1 MRVLPKM
8 TNGAYFDGSEYKGF
22 MHLYI
27 KIGGIIVKTIGKKI
41 FYTIVIMTIISL
53 LFLGTFASTLSYNS
67 TMEMA
72 EMNLTETAGL
82 SAQRVAWE
90 IQAYANI
97 ASELGMIERMSDE
110 SVPVEDKIEILNNH
124 TEKYGLQRCN
134 LVDINGD
141 GVDGNN
147 YTDRAY
153 YQNAMKGLPYVSS
166 PLISKV
172 TGKITVIVAAPLWKD
187 GIAGGESV
195 GCVYIVPDEEFLND
209 IVRDIKA
216 SENSVAYIIDK
227 SGSTIANIDSNVVLN
242 GENISETAKDPA
254 AAERGYGDLAVI
266 HKSMLS
272 GNAGYD
278 SYTLDGE
285 KKFMGYSPIE
295 GTDGWSIAI
304 YAPANDFLESTV
316 RGIYFTVIVV
326 AVSVVIAAIISAKL
340 GIGVGKSI
348 RLCTERIEKLASGD
362 LQSGIPEIHRQDE
375 AGRLAMATHTV
386 VESLNNMIG
395 DIGRVLE
402 AMADGNLGVNTDT
415 GAEYYVGDFKKL
427 LGYIK
432 NINSKLVETIT
443 QINTSADQVTSGA
456 DQVSSGAQALSQ
468 GATEQ
473 ASEIEQLASRIAV
486 ITTEVEENY
495 GSCESANKLAEETI
509 GYMNTAISE
518 MSRLNEAMTSINETS
533 EHIGN
538 IIKTIEDIAFQTNI
552 LALNAAVEASRAG
565 EAGKGFA
572 VVADE
577 VRNLASKSAEAAKTT
592 TTLIQKSLEAVHNGS
607 RIAGST
613 SEALAGVE
621 KRALGVEGVVKEIAS
636 ASEKQAG
643 MIEQI
648 KTGIEQI
655 SSVVQTNSATAEQSA
670 AASEELSGQAS
681 ILRELISVFRV

>member
-1 MRVLPKM
+1 
-8 TNGAYFDGSEYKGF
+8 
-22 MHLYI
+22 
-27 KIGGIIVKTIGKKI
+27 
-41 FYTIVIMTIISL
+41 MTIISL
-53 LFLGTFASTLSYNS
+53 LFLGTFASTLSYKS

-72 EMNLTETAGL
+72 EMNLSETAGL

-90 IQAYANI
+90 IQAYSNI
-97 ASELGMIERMSDE
+97 ASELGMIKRMSDE
-110 SVPVEDKIEILNNH
+110 SVPVEDKLEILNNH

-147 YTDRAY
+147 YTDRVY

-187 GIAGGESV
+187 GVAGGESV

-227 SGSTIANIDSNVVLN
+227 SGSTIANIDSDVVLK

-254 AAERGYGDLAVI
+254 AAERGYGDIAAI

-285 KKFMGYSPIE
+285 KRFMGYSPIE
-295 GTDGWSIAI
+295 GTDGWSLAI
-304 YAPANDFLESTV
+304 YAPANDFLESTI

-326 AVSVVIAAIISAKL
+326 VVSVVIAAIISARL
-340 GIGVGKSI
+340 GMGVGRSV
-348 RLCTERIEKLASGD
+348 RLCTERIEELAAGD

-375 AGRLAMATHTV
+375 AGRLAMATQTV

-402 AMADGNLGVNTDT
+402 AMADGDLGVNTDT
-415 GAEYYVGDFKKL
+415 GAEYYVGDFEKL

-432 NINSKLVETIT
+432 NINSKLGETIA

-518 MSRLNEAMTSINETS
+518 MSRLNGAMTSINETS

-592 TTLIQKSLEAVHNGS
+592 TTLIQQSLEAVHNGS

-621 KRALGVEGVVKEIAS
+621 KRALGVEEVVKEIAS

-648 KTGIEQI
+648 KTSIEQI

-681 ILRELISVFRV
+681 ILRELIGVFRV

>member
-1 MRVLPKM
+1 
-8 TNGAYFDGSEYKGF
+8 
-22 MHLYI
+22 
-27 KIGGIIVKTIGKKI
+27 
-41 FYTIVIMTIISL
+41 MTIISL
-53 LFLGTFASTLSYNS
+53 LFLGTFASTLSYKS

-72 EMNLTETAGL
+72 EMNLSETAGL

-90 IQAYANI
+90 IQAYSNI
-97 ASELGMIERMSDE
+97 ASELGMIKRMSDE
-110 SVPVEDKIEILNNH
+110 SVPVEDKLEILNNH

-147 YTDRAY
+147 YTDRVY

-187 GIAGGESV
+187 GVAGGESV

-227 SGSTIANIDSNVVLN
+227 SGSTIANIDSDVVLK

-254 AAERGYGDLAVI
+254 AAERGYGDIAAI

-285 KKFMGYSPIE
+285 KRFMGYSPIE
-295 GTDGWSIAI
+295 GTDGWSLAI
-304 YAPANDFLESTV
+304 YAPANDFLERTI

-326 AVSVVIAAIISAKL
+326 VVSVVIAAIISARL
-340 GIGVGKSI
+340 GMGVGRSV
-348 RLCTERIEKLASGD
+348 RLCTERIEELAAGD

-375 AGRLAMATHTV
+375 AGRLAMATQTV

-402 AMADGNLGVNTDT
+402 AMADGDLGVNTDT
-415 GAEYYVGDFKKL
+415 GAEYYVGDFEKL

-432 NINSKLVETIT
+432 NINSKLGETIA

-518 MSRLNEAMTSINETS
+518 MSRLNGAMTSINETS

-592 TTLIQKSLEAVHNGS
+592 TTLIQQSLEAVHNGS

-621 KRALGVEGVVKEIAS
+621 KRALGVEEVVKEIAS

-648 KTGIEQI
+648 KTSIEQI

-681 ILRELISVFRV
+681 ILRELIGVFRV

>member
-1 MRVLPKM
+1 MK
-8 TNGAYFDGSEYKGF
+8 S
-22 MHLYI
+22 
-27 KIGGIIVKTIGKKI
+27 IGKKI

-53 LFLGTFASTLSYNS
+53 LFLGTFASTLSYKS

-72 EMNLTETAGL
+72 ELNLSETAGL

-90 IQAYANI
+90 IQAYSNI
-97 ASELGMIERMSDE
+97 ASELGMIKRMSDE
-110 SVPVEDKIEILNNH
+110 SVPVEDKLEILNNH

-147 YTDRAY
+147 YTDRVY

-187 GIAGGESV
+187 GVAGGESV

-227 SGSTIANIDSNVVLN
+227 SGSTIANIDSDVVLK

-254 AAERGYGDLAVI
+254 AAERGYGDIAAI

-285 KKFMGYSPIE
+285 KRFMGYSPIE
-295 GTDGWSIAI
+295 GTDGWSLAI
-304 YAPANDFLESTV
+304 YAPANDFLESTI

-326 AVSVVIAAIISAKL
+326 VVSVVIAAIISARL
-340 GIGVGKSI
+340 GMGVGRSV
-348 RLCTERIEKLASGD
+348 RLCTERIEELAAGD

-375 AGRLAMATHTV
+375 AGRLAMATQTV

-402 AMADGNLGVNTDT
+402 AMADGDLGVNTDT
-415 GAEYYVGDFKKL
+415 GAEYYVGDFEKL

-432 NINSKLVETIT
+432 NINSKLGETIA

-518 MSRLNEAMTSINETS
+518 MSRLNGAMTSINETS

-592 TTLIQKSLEAVHNGS
+592 TTLIQQSLEAVHNGS

-613 SEALAGVE
+613 S
-621 KRALGVEGVVKEIAS
+621 
-636 ASEKQAG
+636 
-643 MIEQI
+643 
-648 KTGIEQI
+648 
-655 SSVVQTNSATAEQSA
+655 
-670 AASEELSGQAS
+670 
-681 ILRELISVFRV
+681 

>member
-1 MRVLPKM
+1 MK
-8 TNGAYFDGSEYKGF
+8 S
-22 MHLYI
+22 
-27 KIGGIIVKTIGKKI
+27 IGKKI

-53 LFLGTFASTLSYNS
+53 LFLGTFASTLSYKS

-72 EMNLTETAGL
+72 EMNLSETAGL

-90 IQAYANI
+90 IQAYSNI
-97 ASELGMIERMSDE
+97 ASELGMIKRMSDE
-110 SVPVEDKIEILNNH
+110 SVPVEDKLEILNNH

-147 YTDRAY
+147 YTDRVY

-187 GIAGGESV
+187 GVAGGESV

-227 SGSTIANIDSNVVLN
+227 SGSTIANIDSDVVLK

-254 AAERGYGDLAVI
+254 AAERGYGDIAAI

-285 KKFMGYSPIE
+285 KRFMGYSPIE
-295 GTDGWSIAI
+295 GTDGWSLAI
-304 YAPANDFLESTV
+304 YAPANDFLESTI

-326 AVSVVIAAIISAKL
+326 VVSVVIAAIISARL
-340 GIGVGKSI
+340 GMGVGRSV
-348 RLCTERIEKLASGD
+348 RLCTERIEELAAGD

-375 AGRLAMATHTV
+375 AGRLAMATQTV

-402 AMADGNLGVNTDT
+402 AMADGDLGVNTDT
-415 GAEYYVGDFKKL
+415 GAEYYVGDFEKL

-432 NINSKLVETIT
+432 NINSKLGETIA

-518 MSRLNEAMTSINETS
+518 MSRLNGAMTSINETS

-592 TTLIQKSLEAVHNGS
+592 TTLIQQSLEAVHNGS

-621 KRALGVEGVVKEIAS
+621 KRALGVEEVVKEIAS

-648 KTGIEQI
+648 KTSIEQI

-681 ILRELISVFRV
+681 ILRELIGVFRV

>member
-1 MRVLPKM
+1 M
-8 TNGAYFDGSEYKGF
+8 TNRARFYGHDSVKVE
-22 MHLYI
+22 
-27 KIGGIIVKTIGKKI
+27 IGGVIVKSIGKKI

-53 LFLGTFASTLSYNS
+53 LFLGSFASTLNYRS
-67 TMEMA
+67 TMDMVEL
-72 EMNLTETAGL
+72 NFKETAVL
-82 SAQRVAWE
+82 SSQRVAWE
-90 IQAYANI
+90 IQAYLNI
-97 ASELGMIERMSDE
+97 ACELGMIKRMSDE
-110 SVPVEDKIEILNNH
+110 SVSLESKTEILDNH
-124 TEKYGLQRCN
+124 TQKYGLQRCN
-134 LVDINGD
+134 LLDSNGN
-141 GVDGNN
+141 GIDGNN
-147 YTDRAY
+147 YADREY
-153 YQNAMKGLPYVSS
+153 FQNAMKGLPYISS
-166 PLISKV
+166 PLISKI
-172 TGKITVIVAAPLWKD
+172 TGKVTLIVAAPLWKD
-187 GIAGGESV
+187 GLANTEPV

-209 IVRDIKA
+209 IVRDIHV
-216 SENSVAYIIDK
+216 SENGSAYIIDK
-227 SGSTIANIDSNVVLN
+227 AGYTIADVDSSLVLN
-242 GENISETAKDPA
+242 QENISELAKDSSLTDK
-254 AAERGYGDLAVI
+254 GYSDLASI

-272 GNAGYD
+272 GNSGFD
-278 SYTLDGE
+278 SYTLGGE
-285 KKFMGYSPIE
+285 RKIMGYSPIS
-295 GTDGWSIAI
+295 GTDGWALAV
-304 YAPANDFLESTV
+304 YAPLTDFLGDTI
-316 RGIYFTVIVV
+316 RGIIFTIIVV
-326 AVSVVIAAIISAKL
+326 VVSTVIAALISAKL
-340 GIGVGKSI
+340 GMGVGKSV
-348 RLCTERIEKLASGD
+348 RLCTERIESLAGGD

-375 AGRLAMATHTV
+375 AGRLAMATQTV

-402 AMADGNLGVNTDT
+402 AMADGDLGVNTDMGT
-415 GAEYYVGDFKKL
+415 EYYVGDFERL

-432 NINSKLVETIT
+432 NINSKLGETIS

-473 ASEIEQLASRIAV
+473 ASEIEQLASRMAV

-648 KTGIEQI
+648 KTSIEQI

-681 ILRELISVFRV
+681 ILRELIGVFKV

>member
-1 MRVLPKM
+1 MK
-8 TNGAYFDGSEYKGF
+8 S
-22 MHLYI
+22 
-27 KIGGIIVKTIGKKI
+27 IGKKI

-53 LFLGTFASTLSYNS
+53 LFLGTFASTLSYKS

-72 EMNLTETAGL
+72 EMNLSETAGL

-90 IQAYANI
+90 IQAYSNI
-97 ASELGMIERMSDE
+97 ASELGMIKRMSDE
-110 SVPVEDKIEILNNH
+110 SVPVEDKLEILNNH

-147 YTDRAY
+147 YTDRVY

-187 GIAGGESV
+187 GVAGGESV

-227 SGSTIANIDSNVVLN
+227 SGSTIANIDSDVVLK

-254 AAERGYGDLAVI
+254 AAERGYGDIAAI

-285 KKFMGYSPIE
+285 KRFMGYSPIE
-295 GTDGWSIAI
+295 GTDGWSLAI
-304 YAPANDFLESTV
+304 YAPANDFLESTI

-326 AVSVVIAAIISAKL
+326 VVSVVIAAIISARL
-340 GIGVGKSI
+340 GMGVGRSV
-348 RLCTERIEKLASGD
+348 RLCTERIEELAAGD

-375 AGRLAMATHTV
+375 AGRLAMATQTV

-402 AMADGNLGVNTDT
+402 AMADGDLGVNTDT
-415 GAEYYVGDFKKL
+415 GAEYYVGDFEKL

-432 NINSKLVETIT
+432 NINSKLGETIA

-518 MSRLNEAMTSINETS
+518 MSRLNGAMTSINETS

-592 TTLIQKSLEAVHNGS
+592 TTLIQQSLEAVHNGS

-621 KRALGVEGVVKEIAS
+621 KRALGVEEVVKEIAS

-648 KTGIEQI
+648 KTSIEQI
-655 SSVVQTNSATAEQSA
+655 SGVVQTNSATAEQSA

-681 ILRELISVFRV
+681 ILRELIGVFRV

>member
-1 MRVLPKM
+1 
-8 TNGAYFDGSEYKGF
+8 
-22 MHLYI
+22 
-27 KIGGIIVKTIGKKI
+27 
-41 FYTIVIMTIISL
+41 MTIISL
-53 LFLGTFASTLSYNS
+53 LFLGTFASTLSYKS

-72 EMNLTETAGL
+72 EMNLSETAGL

-90 IQAYANI
+90 IQAYSNI
-97 ASELGMIERMSDE
+97 ASELGMIKRMSDE
-110 SVPVEDKIEILNNH
+110 SVPVEDKLEILNNH

-147 YTDRAY
+147 YTDRVY

-187 GIAGGESV
+187 GVAGGESV

-227 SGSTIANIDSNVVLN
+227 SGSTIANIDSDVVLK

-254 AAERGYGDLAVI
+254 AAERGYGDIAAI

-285 KKFMGYSPIE
+285 KRFMGYSPIE
-295 GTDGWSIAI
+295 GTDGWSLAI
-304 YAPANDFLESTV
+304 YAPANDFLESTI

-326 AVSVVIAAIISAKL
+326 VVSVVIAAIISARL
-340 GIGVGKSI
+340 GMGVGRSV
-348 RLCTERIEKLASGD
+348 RLCTERIEELAAGD

-375 AGRLAMATHTV
+375 AGRLAMATQTV

-402 AMADGNLGVNTDT
+402 AMADGDLGVNTDT
-415 GAEYYVGDFKKL
+415 GAEYYVGDFEKL

-432 NINSKLVETIT
+432 NINSKLGETIA

-518 MSRLNEAMTSINETS
+518 MSRLNGAMTSINETS

-592 TTLIQKSLEAVHNGS
+592 TTLIQQSLEAVHNGS

-621 KRALGVEGVVKEIAS
+621 KRALGVEEVVKEIAS

-648 KTGIEQI
+648 KTSIEQI
-655 SSVVQTNSATAEQSA
+655 SGVVQTNSATAEQSA

-681 ILRELISVFRV
+681 ILRELIGVFRV

>member
-1 MRVLPKM
+1 MK
-8 TNGAYFDGSEYKGF
+8 S
-22 MHLYI
+22 
-27 KIGGIIVKTIGKKI
+27 IGKKI

-53 LFLGTFASTLSYNS
+53 LFLGTFASTLSYKS

-72 EMNLTETAGL
+72 EMNLSETAGL

-90 IQAYANI
+90 IQAYSNI
-97 ASELGMIERMSDE
+97 AGELGMIKRMSDE
-110 SVPVEDKIEILNNH
+110 SVPVEDKLEILNNH

-147 YTDRAY
+147 YTDRVY

-187 GIAGGESV
+187 GVAGGESV

-227 SGSTIANIDSNVVLN
+227 SGNTIANIDSDVVLK

-254 AAERGYGDLAVI
+254 AAERGYGDIAAI

-285 KKFMGYSPIE
+285 KRFMGYSPIE
-295 GTDGWSIAI
+295 GTDGWSLAI
-304 YAPANDFLESTV
+304 YAPANDFLESTI

-326 AVSVVIAAIISAKL
+326 VVSVVIAAIISARL
-340 GIGVGKSI
+340 GMGVGRSV
-348 RLCTERIEKLASGD
+348 RLCTERIEELAAGD

-375 AGRLAMATHTV
+375 AGRLAMATQTV

-402 AMADGNLGVNTDT
+402 AMADGDLGVNTDT
-415 GAEYYVGDFKKL
+415 GAEYYVGDFEKL

-432 NINSKLVETIT
+432 NINSKLGETIA

-518 MSRLNEAMTSINETS
+518 MSRLNGAMTSINETS

-592 TTLIQKSLEAVHNGS
+592 TTLIQQSLEAVHNGS

-621 KRALGVEGVVKEIAS
+621 KRALGVEEVVKEIAS

-648 KTGIEQI
+648 KTSIEQI
-655 SSVVQTNSATAEQSA
+655 SGVVQTNSATAEQSA

-681 ILRELISVFRV
+681 ILRELIGVFRV

>member
-1 MRVLPKM
+1 M
-8 TNGAYFDGSEYKGF
+8 TNGVRFNGSEYKSF

-27 KIGGIIVKTIGKKI
+27 KIGGIIVKSIGKKI
-41 FYTIVIMTIISL
+41 FYTIVIMNIISL
-53 LFLGTFASTLSYNS
+53 LFLGMFASTLSYRS
-67 TMEMA
+67 AMGIA
-72 EMNLTETAGL
+72 KMNLSETAGL
-82 SAQRVAWE
+82 SAQRVSWE
-90 IQAYANI
+90 IQAYANV
-97 ASELGMIERMSDE
+97 ASELGMIEKMSDE
-110 SVPVEDKIEILNNH
+110 NVPVEDKLEILNNH

-209 IVRDIKA
+209 IVRDIKV
-216 SENSVAYIIDK
+216 SENSAAYIIDK
-227 SGSTIANIDSNVVLN
+227 TGSTIANIDSNVVLN
-242 GENISETAKDPA
+242 GENISEAAKDPVE
-254 AAERGYGDLAVI
+254 AERGYGDIAAI

-272 GNAGYD
+272 GNAGFD

-304 YAPANDFLESTV
+304 YAPANDFLESTM
-316 RGIYFTVIVV
+316 RGIYFTAIVV
-326 AVSVVIAAIISAKL
+326 VVSLTIAAIISARL
-340 GIGVGKSI
+340 GIGIGKSV
-348 RLCTERIEKLASGD
+348 RVCTERIEELANGD

-375 AGRLAMATHTV
+375 AGRLAMATQTV

-395 DIGRVLE
+395 DIGRILE
-402 AMADGNLGVNTDT
+402 AMADGDLGVNTDA
-415 GAEYYVGDFKKL
+415 GAEYYVGNFEKL

-432 NINSKLVETIT
+432 NINSKLGETIA

-468 GATEQ
+468 GAAEQ

-495 GSCESANKLAEETI
+495 GSCESANKLAKETI

-613 SEALAGVE
+613 SDALAGVE

>member
-1 MRVLPKM
+1 
-8 TNGAYFDGSEYKGF
+8 
-22 MHLYI
+22 
-27 KIGGIIVKTIGKKI
+27 
-41 FYTIVIMTIISL
+41 MTIISL
-53 LFLGTFASTLSYNS
+53 LFLGTFASTLSYKS

-72 EMNLTETAGL
+72 EMNLSETAGL

-90 IQAYANI
+90 IQAYSNI
-97 ASELGMIERMSDE
+97 AGELGMIKRMSDE
-110 SVPVEDKIEILNNH
+110 SVPVEDKLEILNNH

-147 YTDRAY
+147 YTDRVY

-187 GIAGGESV
+187 GVAGGESV

-227 SGSTIANIDSNVVLN
+227 SGSTIANIDSDVVLK

-254 AAERGYGDLAVI
+254 AAESGYGDIAAI

-285 KKFMGYSPIE
+285 KRFMGYSPIE
-295 GTDGWSIAI
+295 GTDGWSLAI
-304 YAPANDFLESTV
+304 YAPANDFLESTI

-326 AVSVVIAAIISAKL
+326 VVSVVIAAIISARL
-340 GIGVGKSI
+340 GMGVGRSV
-348 RLCTERIEKLASGD
+348 RLCTERIEELAAGD

-375 AGRLAMATHTV
+375 AGRLAMATQTV

-402 AMADGNLGVNTDT
+402 AMADGDLGVNTDT
-415 GAEYYVGDFKKL
+415 GAEYYVGDFEKL

-432 NINSKLVETIT
+432 NINSKLGETIA

-518 MSRLNEAMTSINETS
+518 MSRLNGAMTSINETS

-592 TTLIQKSLEAVHNGS
+592 TTLIQQSLEAVHNGS

-621 KRALGVEGVVKEIAS
+621 KRALGVEEVVKEIAS

-648 KTGIEQI
+648 KTSIEQI
-655 SSVVQTNSATAEQSA
+655 SGVVQTNSATAEQSA

-681 ILRELISVFRV
+681 ILRELIGVFRV

>member
-1 MRVLPKM
+1 MK
-8 TNGAYFDGSEYKGF
+8 S
-22 MHLYI
+22 
-27 KIGGIIVKTIGKKI
+27 IGKKI

-53 LFLGTFASTLSYNS
+53 LFLGTFASTLSYKS

-72 EMNLTETAGL
+72 EMNLSETAGL

-90 IQAYANI
+90 IQAYSNI
-97 ASELGMIERMSDE
+97 ASELGMIKRMSDE
-110 SVPVEDKIEILNNH
+110 SVPVEDKLEILNNH

-147 YTDRAY
+147 YTDRVY

-187 GIAGGESV
+187 GVAGGESV

-227 SGSTIANIDSNVVLN
+227 SGSTIANIDSDVVLK

-254 AAERGYGDLAVI
+254 AAERGYGDIAAI

-285 KKFMGYSPIE
+285 KRFMGYSPIE
-295 GTDGWSIAI
+295 GTDGWSLAI
-304 YAPANDFLESTV
+304 YAPANDFLESTI

-326 AVSVVIAAIISAKL
+326 VVSVVIAAIISARL
-340 GIGVGKSI
+340 GMGVGRSV
-348 RLCTERIEKLASGD
+348 RLCTERIEELAAGD

-375 AGRLAMATHTV
+375 AGRLAMATQTV

-402 AMADGNLGVNTDT
+402 AMADGDLGVNTDT
-415 GAEYYVGDFKKL
+415 GAEYYVGDFEKL

-432 NINSKLVETIT
+432 NINSKLGETIA

-518 MSRLNEAMTSINETS
+518 MSRLNGAMTSINETS

-592 TTLIQKSLEAVHNGS
+592 TTLIQQSLEAVHNGS

-621 KRALGVEGVVKEIAS
+621 KRALGVEEVVKEIAS

-648 KTGIEQI
+648 KTSIEQI

-681 ILRELISVFRV
+681 ILRELIDVFRV

>member
-1 MRVLPKM
+1 
-8 TNGAYFDGSEYKGF
+8 
-22 MHLYI
+22 
-27 KIGGIIVKTIGKKI
+27 
-41 FYTIVIMTIISL
+41 
-53 LFLGTFASTLSYNS
+53 
-67 TMEMA
+67 
-72 EMNLTETAGL
+72 
-82 SAQRVAWE
+82 
-90 IQAYANI
+90 
-97 ASELGMIERMSDE
+97 
-110 SVPVEDKIEILNNH
+110 
-124 TEKYGLQRCN
+124 
-134 LVDINGD
+134 
-141 GVDGNN
+141 
-147 YTDRAY
+147 
-153 YQNAMKGLPYVSS
+153 
-166 PLISKV
+166 
-172 TGKITVIVAAPLWKD
+172 
-187 GIAGGESV
+187 
-195 GCVYIVPDEEFLND
+195 
-209 IVRDIKA
+209 
-216 SENSVAYIIDK
+216 
-227 SGSTIANIDSNVVLN
+227 
-242 GENISETAKDPA
+242 
-254 AAERGYGDLAVI
+254 
-266 HKSMLS
+266 
-272 GNAGYD
+272 
-278 SYTLDGE
+278 
-285 KKFMGYSPIE
+285 
-295 GTDGWSIAI
+295 
-304 YAPANDFLESTV
+304 
-316 RGIYFTVIVV
+316 
-326 AVSVVIAAIISAKL
+326 
-340 GIGVGKSI
+340 
-348 RLCTERIEKLASGD
+348 
-362 LQSGIPEIHRQDE
+362 
-375 AGRLAMATHTV
+375 MATQTV

-402 AMADGNLGVNTDT
+402 AMADGDLGVNTDT
-415 GAEYYVGDFKKL
+415 GAEYYVGDFEKL

-432 NINSKLVETIT
+432 NINSKLGETIA

-518 MSRLNEAMTSINETS
+518 MSRLNGAMTSINETS

-592 TTLIQKSLEAVHNGS
+592 TTLIQQSLEAVHNGS

-621 KRALGVEGVVKEIAS
+621 KRALGVEEVVKEIAS

-648 KTGIEQI
+648 KTSIEQI

-681 ILRELISVFRV
+681 ILRELIGVFRV

>member
-1 MRVLPKM
+1 
-8 TNGAYFDGSEYKGF
+8 
-22 MHLYI
+22 
-27 KIGGIIVKTIGKKI
+27 
-41 FYTIVIMTIISL
+41 MTIISL
-53 LFLGTFASTLSYNS
+53 LFLGTFASTLSYKS

-72 EMNLTETAGL
+72 EMNLSETAGL

-90 IQAYANI
+90 IQAYSNI
-97 ASELGMIERMSDE
+97 ASELGMIKRMSDE
-110 SVPVEDKIEILNNH
+110 SVPVEDKLEILNNH

-147 YTDRAY
+147 YTDRVY

-187 GIAGGESV
+187 GVAGGESV

-227 SGSTIANIDSNVVLN
+227 SGSTIANIDSDVVLK

-254 AAERGYGDLAVI
+254 AAERGYGDIAAI

-285 KKFMGYSPIE
+285 KRFMGYSPIE
-295 GTDGWSIAI
+295 GTDGWSLAI
-304 YAPANDFLESTV
+304 YAPANDFLESTI

-326 AVSVVIAAIISAKL
+326 VVSVVIAAIISARL
-340 GIGVGKSI
+340 GMGVGRSV
-348 RLCTERIEKLASGD
+348 RLCTERIEELAAGD

-375 AGRLAMATHTV
+375 AGRLAMATQTV

-402 AMADGNLGVNTDT
+402 AMADGDLGVNTDT
-415 GAEYYVGDFKKL
+415 GAEYYVGDFEKL

-432 NINSKLVETIT
+432 NINSKLGETIA

-518 MSRLNEAMTSINETS
+518 MSRLNGAMTSINETS

-592 TTLIQKSLEAVHNGS
+592 TTLIQQSLEAVHNGS

-621 KRALGVEGVVKEIAS
+621 KRALGVEEVVKEIAS

-648 KTGIEQI
+648 KTSIEQI

-681 ILRELISVFRV
+681 ILRELIDVFRV

>member
-1 MRVLPKM
+1 
-8 TNGAYFDGSEYKGF
+8 
-22 MHLYI
+22 
-27 KIGGIIVKTIGKKI
+27 
-41 FYTIVIMTIISL
+41 MTIISL
-53 LFLGTFASTLSYNS
+53 LFLGTFASTLSYKS

-72 EMNLTETAGL
+72 EMNLSETAGL

-90 IQAYANI
+90 IQAYSNI
-97 ASELGMIERMSDE
+97 ASELGMIKRMSDE
-110 SVPVEDKIEILNNH
+110 SVPVEDKLEILNNH

-147 YTDRAY
+147 YTDRVY

-187 GIAGGESV
+187 GVAGGESV

-227 SGSTIANIDSNVVLN
+227 SGSTIANIDSDVVLK

-254 AAERGYGDLAVI
+254 AAERGYGDIAAI

-285 KKFMGYSPIE
+285 KRFMGYSPIE
-295 GTDGWSIAI
+295 GTDGWSLAI
-304 YAPANDFLESTV
+304 YAPANDFLESTI

-326 AVSVVIAAIISAKL
+326 VVSVVIAAIISARL
-340 GIGVGKSI
+340 GMGVGRSV
-348 RLCTERIEKLASGD
+348 RLCTERIEELAAGD

-375 AGRLAMATHTV
+375 AGRLAMATQTV

-402 AMADGNLGVNTDT
+402 AMADGDLGVNTDT
-415 GAEYYVGDFKKL
+415 GAEYYVGDFEKL

-432 NINSKLVETIT
+432 NINSKLGETIA

-518 MSRLNEAMTSINETS
+518 MSRLNGAMTSINETS

-592 TTLIQKSLEAVHNGS
+592 TTLIQQSLEAVHNGS

-621 KRALGVEGVVKEIAS
+621 KRALGVEEVVKEIAS

-648 KTGIEQI
+648 KTSIEQI
-655 SSVVQTNSATAEQSA
+655 SSVVQSLILSVQPAFRICRIFGGETLQAFSRFCLQNLSEKFIFSIDKA
-670 AASEELSGQAS
+670 AFLW
-681 ILRELISVFRV
+681 

>member
-1 MRVLPKM
+1 MLLRQS
-8 TNGAYFDGSEYKGF
+8 FRRSSE
-22 MHLYI
+22 
-27 KIGGIIVKTIGKKI
+27 
-41 FYTIVIMTIISL
+41 
-53 LFLGTFASTLSYNS
+53 
-67 TMEMA
+67 
-72 EMNLTETAGL
+72 
-82 SAQRVAWE
+82 
-90 IQAYANI
+90 
-97 ASELGMIERMSDE
+97 
-110 SVPVEDKIEILNNH
+110 
-124 TEKYGLQRCN
+124 
-134 LVDINGD
+134 
-141 GVDGNN
+141 
-147 YTDRAY
+147 
-153 YQNAMKGLPYVSS
+153 
-166 PLISKV
+166 
-172 TGKITVIVAAPLWKD
+172 
-187 GIAGGESV
+187 
-195 GCVYIVPDEEFLND
+195 
-209 IVRDIKA
+209 
-216 SENSVAYIIDK
+216 
-227 SGSTIANIDSNVVLN
+227 
-242 GENISETAKDPA
+242 
-254 AAERGYGDLAVI
+254 
-266 HKSMLS
+266 
-272 GNAGYD
+272 
-278 SYTLDGE
+278 
-285 KKFMGYSPIE
+285 
-295 GTDGWSIAI
+295 
-304 YAPANDFLESTV
+304 
-316 RGIYFTVIVV
+316 
-326 AVSVVIAAIISAKL
+326 
-340 GIGVGKSI
+340 SI

-402 AMADGNLGVNTDT
+402 AMADGDLGVNTDT

-473 ASEIEQLASRIAV
+473 ASEIEHLASRIAV

-607 RIAGST
+607 RM
-613 SEALAGVE
+613 AGVE